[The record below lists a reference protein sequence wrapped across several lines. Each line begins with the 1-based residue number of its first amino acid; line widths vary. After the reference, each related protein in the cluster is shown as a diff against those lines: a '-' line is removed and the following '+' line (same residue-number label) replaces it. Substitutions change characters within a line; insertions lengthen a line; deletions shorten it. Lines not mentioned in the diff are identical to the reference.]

1 MSALPARPA
10 TSTSYR
16 PELDAFRVL
25 PVLMVIAQ
33 HWLPVPWVRTATS
46 SVGVTTFFVLSG
58 YFVTN
63 ILRRAQASAQPW
75 RVLKPFYL
83 RRSLRILPAFYA
95 ALLAAWL
102 LNLSFVREYLG
113 WFALQGANFLFFSK
127 QAWGEGVGHWWSLAV
142 EEQFYLLWPALVLLV
157 GVRRLPWLLGALVVL
172 GPVLRWYLLAAT
184 GTSFSLVLLPAHL
197 DVFALGGLL
206 GLAMAGP
213 QPFGF
218 RSWAIGF
225 AILLPAYVLLKH
237 LGGHPELVLAPSL
250 LALLAAC
257 ALGMILLT
265 PSTAARKVLSH
276 PVLVWVGQRSYGL
289 YLYHLFMPV
298 LLHRV
303 LHRVAPAYATAAW
316 EQSPLALLLMAAGL
330 LIVASV
336 SWSWLER
343 PLRRLGQRFAY
354 PRG

>member
-1 MSALPARPA
+1 MSVRQT
-10 TSTSYR
+10 TSASYR

-33 HWLPVPWVRTATS
+33 HWLPVAWVRTATS
-46 SVGVTTFFVLSG
+46 SVGVTAFFVLSG

-63 ILRRAQASAQPW
+63 ILRRAQRSEQPW

-83 RRSLRILPAFYA
+83 RRSLRILPAFYV
-95 ALLAAWL
+95 ALAAAWL
-102 LNLSFVREYLG
+102 LNLSFVRASLG

-142 EEQFYLLWPALVLLV
+142 EEQFYLIWPALVLLV
-157 GVRRLPWLLGALVVL
+157 GARRLPWLLGLLVVL

-184 GTSFSLVLLPAHL
+184 GTSFALVLLPAHL

-206 GLAMAGP
+206 GLAVAQPQRISYRHWVMA
-213 QPFGF
+213 
-218 RSWAIGF
+218 F
-225 AILLPAYVLLKH
+225 AVLLPAYVLLKH
-237 LGGHPELVLAPSL
+237 LGGRPELLLAPSL

-257 ALGMILLT
+257 VLGMILLT
-265 PSTAARKVLSH
+265 PSASVRSALIN
-276 PVLVWVGQRSYGL
+276 PVLVWIGQRSYGL

-303 LHRVAPAYATAAW
+303 LHRVAPAYATAEW

-330 LIVASV
+330 LVVASV
-336 SWSWLER
+336 SWAWLER

-354 PRG
+354 PKA